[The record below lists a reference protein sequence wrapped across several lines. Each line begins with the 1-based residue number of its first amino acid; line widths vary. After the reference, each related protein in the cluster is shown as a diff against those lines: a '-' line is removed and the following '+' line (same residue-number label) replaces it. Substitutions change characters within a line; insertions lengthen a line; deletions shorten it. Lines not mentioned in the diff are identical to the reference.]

1 MPPPPAVDIDVGAE
15 AVDDNSPSTTPAYLT
30 VLGVDELRANSV
42 FSGGI
47 AAVGLSDAFK
57 SKTNGKKPTS
67 KDFTYRLTLESRS
80 RQPSPLKQAAQ
91 YLSRKGMISLGG
103 GLPSSAYFPF
113 DHVSVGV
120 PRGDLF
126 SESDIHK
133 YAHNVTIGKHDM
145 KEGTSAY
152 DLSVALNYGQGTGS
166 PQMVRWVTEHTEI
179 VHNPLYQNWACVMTV
194 GSTSAFEMC
203 LRSFCNRGDYF
214 IADEY
219 AFCSAVEA
227 GRGLGINAVGIRMD
241 SEGMI
246 PSHLDEVLTNWD
258 EKAREAKKPFLIYL
272 VPTGQNPTGS
282 TQGTQRRK
290 DIYAL
295 AQKHDL
301 IVIEDEPYYF
311 LQMDKYVSPSAGSNN
326 GSNNGNSTPA
336 PKTIDEFLA
345 SLTPSYLSMDID
357 GRVIRL
363 DSFSKVI
370 APGSR
375 CGWLTTSSKI
385 CERLMR
391 HNEVTVQAPS
401 GFSQAILFKLLDEHW
416 GHGKYLDWLVHIR
429 KEYTLRRNTML
440 EACEKYIPREV
451 ASWTP
456 PAAGMFL
463 WFRVKS
469 ERHPAFGRKNM
480 LEMEHEIFEA
490 VIDQKTLLAK
500 GSWFF
505 AEPEGDHPDVYLRA
519 TFAAAEEGAM
529 VEGIKRFG
537 NALRISFGLP
547 AFTET
552 A

>member
-1 MPPPPAVDIDVGAE
+1 MPPPAAVNIDVSADG
-15 AVDDNSPSTTPAYLT
+15 VDDNSASTTPAYLT
-30 VLGVDELRANSV
+30 VLGVDKLRANSI

-47 AAVGLSDAFK
+47 AAIGLSDAFK
-57 SKTNGKKPTS
+57 SKSNSTKPMS
-67 KDFTYRLTLESRS
+67 KDFTYRLTLESKS
-80 RQPSPLKQAAQ
+80 RQPSPLKQAAR
-91 YLSRKGMISLGG
+91 YLSKEGMISLGG

-126 SESDIHK
+126 SEKDIHE

-145 KEGTSAY
+145 KEGKSAY

-179 VHNPLYQNWACVMTV
+179 VHNPPYQDWACVMTV

-227 GRGLGINAVGIRMD
+227 GRGLGNDAVGIRMD

-246 PSHLDEVLTNWD
+246 PSHLDEVLSKWD
-258 EKAREAKKPFLIYL
+258 EKKAAKPFLMYL

-282 TQGTQRRK
+282 TQGAQRRK
-290 DIYAL
+290 EIYAL

-301 IVIEDEPYYF
+301 IIVEDEPYYF
-311 LQMDKYVSPSAGSNN
+311 LQMDKYIPNSQSN
-326 GSNNGNSTPA
+326 GSSEDTT
-336 PKTIDEFLA
+336 PKTHEEFLK

-375 CGWLTTSSKI
+375 CGWLTTSSKV

-429 KEYTLRRNTML
+429 KEYTQRRNTML
-440 EACEKYIPREV
+440 EACEKYIPKEV

-456 PAAGMFL
+456 PAAGMFM
-463 WFRVKS
+463 WFKIKN
-469 ERHPAFGRKNM
+469 EKHPSYKTKN
-480 LEMEHEIFEA
+480 LVELEHEIFEA

-505 AEPEGDHPDVYLRA
+505 AEPEGDHPDMYLRA

-529 VEGIKRFG
+529 VEGIRRFG
-537 NALRISFGLP
+537 TALRVSFGLP
-547 AFTET
+547 ALKE
-552 A
+552 

>member
-1 MPPPPAVDIDVGAE
+1 MSPPAAVNIDTGIE
-15 AVDDNSPSTTPAYLT
+15 AVDDISPTTTPEYLT
-30 VLGVDELRANSV
+30 LLGVDELRAKSI

-57 SKTNGKKPTS
+57 SKSNTKKPMS
-67 KDFTYRLTLESRS
+67 KDFTYRLTLESKS

-91 YLSRKGMISLGG
+91 HLSKKGMISLGG

-126 SESDIHK
+126 SESDIHE

-145 KEGTSAY
+145 KDGRSAY

-179 VHNPLYQNWACVMTV
+179 VHNPPYQDWACVMTV

-219 AFCSAVEA
+219 AFCSAIEA
-227 GRGLGINAVGIRMD
+227 GNGLGIKAVGIRMD

-246 PSHLDEVLTNWD
+246 PSHLDEVLSNWD
-258 EKAREAKKPFLIYL
+258 EKARNAAKPFLIYL

-282 TQGTQRRK
+282 TQGAQRRRE
-290 DIYAL
+290 IYAL

-301 IVIEDEPYYF
+301 IFIEDEPYYF
-311 LQMDKYVSPSAGSNN
+311 LQMDKYVSPNAAHSNGNGN
-326 GSNNGNSTPA
+326 GSPAPA
-336 PKTIDEFLA
+336 PKNLDEFLKG
-345 SLTPSYLSMDID
+345 LVPSYLSMDVD

-416 GHGKYLDWLVHIR
+416 GHGKYLNWLGYIR
-429 KEYTLRRNTML
+429 KEYSTRRNTML
-440 EACEKYIPREV
+440 EACEKYIPQEV

-463 WFRVKS
+463 WFKLRI
-469 ERHPAFGRKNM
+469 ERHPAFGKKSL
-480 LEMEHEIFEA
+480 LEMEQEIFEA

-505 AEPEGDHPDVYLRA
+505 AEQGGRHPDLYFRA

-529 VEGIKRFG
+529 VEGIRRFS

-547 AFTET
+547 GAVKET
-552 A
+552 

>member
-1 MPPPPAVDIDVGAE
+1 MPPPAAVNIDIAAE
-15 AVDDNSPSTTPAYLT
+15 AVDDNSATTTPAYLT

-47 AAVGLSDAFK
+47 AALGLSDAFK
-57 SKTNGKKPTS
+57 SKSNTKKPVS
-67 KDFTYRLTLESRS
+67 KDFTYRLTLESKS
-80 RQPSPLKQAAQ
+80 RQPSPLKQAAR
-91 YLSRKGMISLGG
+91 YLSREGMISLGG

-120 PRGDLF
+120 PGDNLF
-126 SESDIHK
+126 SETDIHE
-133 YAHNVTIGKHDM
+133 YAEKVTIGMHDM
-145 KEGTSAY
+145 REGKSAY
-152 DLSVALNYGQGTGS
+152 DLSVALNYGQGSGS

-179 VHNPLYQNWACVMTV
+179 VHNPPYQDWASVMTV

-219 AFCSAVEA
+219 AFCSAIEA
-227 GRGLGINAVGIRMD
+227 GRGLGIEAVGIHMD

-246 PSHLDEVLTNWD
+246 PSHLDEVLSKWD
-258 EKAREAKKPFLIYL
+258 EKARKAPKPFLIYL

-290 DIYAL
+290 EIYAL

-301 IVIEDEPYYF
+301 IIIEDEPYYF
-311 LQMDKYVSPSAGSNN
+311 LQMDKYVQGGNQNN
-326 GSNNGNSTPA
+326 GSSVTP
-336 PKTIDEFLA
+336 KSHEEFLK
-345 SLTPSYLSMDID
+345 SLTPSYLSMDFE

-429 KEYTLRRNTML
+429 KEYSTRRNIML
-440 EACEKYIPREV
+440 EACEKYIPKEV

-463 WFRVKS
+463 WFKINS
-469 ERHPAFGRKNM
+469 EKHPAHGKKAPTAI
-480 LEMEHEIFEA
+480 EHEIFEA
-490 VIDQKTLLAK
+490 VVDQKTLLAK

-505 AEPEGDHPDVYLRA
+505 AGPEGTDPSVYLRA
-519 TFAAAEEGAM
+519 TFAAAEERAM
-529 VEGIKRFG
+529 VEGIRRFAS
-537 NALRISFGLP
+537 ALRVTFGLP
-547 AFTET
+547 ALQES

>member
-1 MPPPPAVDIDVGAE
+1 MPPPAAVNIDVGAQG
-15 AVDDNSPSTTPAYLT
+15 VDDNSPTTTPAYLT

-47 AAVGLSDAFK
+47 AALGLSDAFK
-57 SKTNGKKPTS
+57 SKTNTRKPLS
-67 KDFTYRLTLESRS
+67 KDFTYRLTLESKS

-91 YLSRKGMISLGG
+91 YLSREGMISLGG

-113 DHVSVGV
+113 DNVSVGV
-120 PRGDLF
+120 PGDNLF
-126 SESDIHK
+126 SEKDIHE
-133 YAHNVTIGKHDM
+133 YAQKVTIGMHDM
-145 KEGTSAY
+145 KEGKSAY
-152 DLSVALNYGQGTGS
+152 DLSVALNYGQGSGS

-179 VHNPLYQNWACVMTV
+179 VHNPPYQDWAAVMTV

-219 AFCSAVEA
+219 AFCSAIEA
-227 GRGLGINAVGIRMD
+227 GRGLGIEAVGIHMD

-246 PSHLDEVLTNWD
+246 PSHLDEVLSKWD
-258 EKAREAKKPFLIYL
+258 EKERKAPKPFLIYL

-282 TQGTQRRK
+282 TQGTQRRQE
-290 DIYAL
+290 IYAI

-301 IVIEDEPYYF
+301 IIIEDEPYYF
-311 LQMDKYVSPSAGSNN
+311 LQMDKYVQGGSQSN
-326 GSNNGNSTPA
+326 GSSVTPGSH
-336 PKTIDEFLA
+336 DEFLK
-345 SLTPSYLSMDID
+345 SLTPSYLSMDIE

-429 KEYTLRRNTML
+429 KEYSTRRNIML

-451 ASWTP
+451 ATWTP

-463 WFRVKS
+463 WFKIDS
-469 ERHPAFGRKNM
+469 EKHPAYGKKTPR
-480 LEMEHEIFEA
+480 EIEHEIFEA
-490 VIDQKTLLAK
+490 VVDQKTLLAK

-505 AEPEGDHPDVYLRA
+505 AGPEGTDPGVYLRA
-519 TFAAAEEGAM
+519 TFAAAEESAM
-529 VEGIKRFG
+529 VEGIRRFA
-537 NALRISFGLP
+537 NALRVTFGLP
-547 AFTET
+547 AQ

>member
-1 MPPPPAVDIDVGAE
+1 MPPSAAVNIDVGAE

-47 AAVGLSDAFK
+47 AALGLSDAFK
-57 SKTNGKKPTS
+57 SKSNTKKPLS
-67 KDFTYRLTLESRS
+67 KDFTYRLTLESKS

-91 YLSRKGMISLGG
+91 YLSREGMISLGG

-120 PRGDLF
+120 PGDNLF
-126 SESDIHK
+126 SETDIHE
-133 YAHNVTIGKHDM
+133 YAQKVTIGKHDM
-145 KEGTSAY
+145 KEGKSAY
-152 DLSVALNYGQGTGS
+152 DLSVALNYGQGSGS

-179 VHNPLYQNWACVMTV
+179 VHNPPYQDWAAVMTV

-219 AFCSAVEA
+219 AFCSAIEA
-227 GRGLGINAVGIRMD
+227 GRGLGIEAVGIHMD

-246 PSHLDEVLTNWD
+246 PSHLDEVLSNWD
-258 EKAREAKKPFLIYL
+258 EKARKAPKPFLIYL

-290 DIYAL
+290 EIYAL

-301 IVIEDEPYYF
+301 IIVEDEPYYF
-311 LQMDKYVSPSAGSNN
+311 LQMDKYVSGAGQNN
-326 GSNNGNSTPA
+326 GSSVTP
-336 PKTIDEFLA
+336 KSHDEFLK
-345 SLTPSYLSMDID
+345 SLTPSYLSMDSE

-429 KEYTLRRNTML
+429 KEYSARRNIML

-463 WFRVKS
+463 WFKINS
-469 ERHPAFGRKNM
+469 EKHPAYGKKAPT
-480 LEMEHEIFEA
+480 EIEHDIFQA
-490 VIDQKTLLAK
+490 VVDQKTLLAK

-505 AEPEGDHPDVYLRA
+505 AGPEGSDAGVYLRA

-529 VEGIKRFG
+529 IEGIRRFA
-537 NALRISFGLP
+537 NALRVSFGLP
-547 AFTET
+547 ELQESA
-552 A
+552 